1 MPFWGKSFID
11 EHGVHQTHP
20 LVFHCLDVAAVAD
33 ALLCEFPERRL
44 FLARLLNVEPG
55 VAHGFIVR
63 LIALHD
69 IGKFH
74 PGFQGKLPGY
84 CEQHLPHLAP
94 HIRPGAKRH
103 DLLGFLISQE
113 IGLLGHFQEQLLDWQ
128 VTDFDTVFRAIAF
141 HHGAPG
147 DCDSNDNT
155 WCKSVGLIEPAM
167 LAFIEDIKA
176 IIPCPGLLPF
186 HSAGKLGI
194 FSWALA
200 GLTVLA
206 DWIGSNSE
214 IFTFPQPNA
223 LALHEYW
230 PLARER
236 ADRAVHEA
244 GILSA
249 LPAILRDPVELLP
262 TPRGSEA
269 KAPQASPLQRAA
281 FEAVFTDGP
290 QLFIIEDMTGAGK
303 TEAALIL
310 ASRLLSEGRAAG
322 LYFALPTM
330 ATANA
335 MYDRM
340 ATIYRRL
347 FAENEMP
354 SLVLAHGRRA
364 MNDGFTASIFDG
376 MARATPGAGD
386 EAEPSEAACA
396 AWIADDR
403 RKSFFAHIGAG
414 TIDQALLSVL
424 PSRHQSLRLWG
435 LADRVLI
442 VDEAHCYDPYV
453 NRELERLIEFH
464 TALGGSTIILSATL
478 AMTERRRLA
487 AAFAKGAGASA
498 PHISSPDYP
507 LLTAISA
514 SHVAERALESR
525 AELRR
530 TLPVKRL
537 ASFDEAVEAVA
548 KAARAG
554 ACVAWIRNA
563 VDDAI
568 EACAALEAVGL
579 APLLLHARFAMGD
592 RIEKE
597 REIAQR
603 LGRDSAPENRR
614 GLIIV
619 GTQILEQSLDYDV
632 DAMITDLAPID
643 LVIQRA
649 GRLWRH
655 PNRAGRPLEAAE
667 LLVFSPDPDD
677 VRDENWYASM
687 SKRAAGVYKD
697 NRIVWKSA
705 KALFDA
711 ACIETPSK
719 VRHLISQV
727 YDDDERAVPDPIER
741 ASKNADGTLYT
752 HISIAEMNLLKLNGG
767 YGGNNQIWT
776 DDRKIST
783 RLEEEPS
790 TVFRLGRVVNGV
802 IQPWCSEEQAA
813 SGVDK
818 RQAWALSEV
827 SIQQRRASGVP
838 SAVGALM
845 QLVIAA
851 KADWGKWEQDI
862 PLLVLE
868 ENGATWQGRVTSKE
882 GERTAHYDIGLGL
895 RILDA

>member
-1 MPFWGKSFID
+1 MPLDADYMPFWGKSFID

-442 VDEAHCYDPYV
+442 VDEAQNLTPRAVEELRMLSNFQFGKQALLQTFLVGQPEFREILQHPNMQQLRQRVTATCHIGPLDVEETRGYIEHRLKCAGGTGKPEFGEGVFDAIYKATGGIPRRINSVCDRLLLLGFLGDKEKLTLQDVEEVV
-453 NRELERLIEFH
+453 NELQHE
-464 TALGGSTIILSATL
+464 G
-478 AMTERRRLA
+478 
-487 AAFAKGAGASA
+487 GAGAGRLV
-498 PHISSPDYP
+498 SSM
-507 LLTAISA
+507 A
-514 SHVAERALESR
+514 SLETSSYAGVAD
-525 AELRR
+525 EL
-530 TLPVKRL
+530 VDIDL
-537 ASFDEAVEAVA
+537 A
-548 KAARAG
+548 K
-554 ACVAWIRNA
+554 
-563 VDDAI
+563 
-568 EACAALEAVGL
+568 LQHGL
-579 APLLLHARFAMGD
+579 APFADSLAGQLSTLSAEHHGD
-592 RIEKE
+592 RL
-597 REIAQR
+597 QR
-603 LGRDSAPENRR
+603 LER
-614 GLIIV
+614 
-619 GTQILEQSLDYDV
+619 SL
-632 DAMITDLAPID
+632 L
-643 LVIQRA
+643 
-649 GRLWRH
+649 
-655 PNRAGRPLEAAE
+655 
-667 LLVFSPDPDD
+667 
-677 VRDENWYASM
+677 
-687 SKRAAGVYKD
+687 
-697 NRIVWKSA
+697 
-705 KALFDA
+705 
-711 ACIETPSK
+711 
-719 VRHLISQV
+719 
-727 YDDDERAVPDPIER
+727 
-741 ASKNADGTLYT
+741 
-752 HISIAEMNLLKLNGG
+752 
-767 YGGNNQIWT
+767 
-776 DDRKIST
+776 
-783 RLEEEPS
+783 RLE
-790 TVFRLGRVVNGV
+790 RVNLEILSMLQKMV
-802 IQPWCSEEQAA
+802 AA
-813 SGVDK
+813 V
-818 RQAWALSEV
+818 
-827 SIQQRRASGVP
+827 RR
-838 SAVGALM
+838 
-845 QLVIAA
+845 
-851 KADWGKWEQDI
+851 
-862 PLLVLE
+862 
-868 ENGATWQGRVTSKE
+868 
-882 GERTAHYDIGLGL
+882 
-895 RILDA
+895 